1 MLTHQA
7 QKRSANG
14 KLWCGGWLVAAAWA
28 AVFPLI
34 TAPEPHRLWGM
45 SACVGYVCAAGAAL
59 SSRPHGRIV
68 SVWLAAVGA
77 VVVPLAVLVLT
88 GGAQSEVGVIERSG
102 LLTLQ
107 QATPYVTDPRTVTE
121 VTPYLPG
128 MAAFGLP
135 RAILGEAGGPLGL
148 LGDARL
154 WCAAAFL
161 GCLWGARRVLGP
173 GSAGRLATGALIAS
187 PIVALPLS
195 VSGVDLPMTG
205 LLCLALACAAR
216 QRPVPAGLALALAC
230 AMKWTAWP
238 AVAVAVS
245 LLAHRAGRRAA
256 VRSAAVAVSGTVAL
270 VLPSALL
277 SPGPLVQQVFAFPLG
292 QGEWQTP
299 AASPLPGRLLA
310 DLGPAGWCAAVALL
324 LIGGL
329 AVAVSLFVRPP
340 HDLVTA
346 ADRLALGL
354 CLAFV
359 LAPAGRFGY
368 LALPIVLVGWARLVR
383 GGTGRTGPARSLVVA
398 DSRKARPVPVGD
410 GR

>member
-1 MLTHQA
+1 M
-7 QKRSANG
+7 
-14 KLWCGGWLVAAAWA
+14 AAVWA

-34 TAPEPHRLWGM
+34 TAPEPHRVWGM
-45 SACVGYVCAAGAAL
+45 SACVGYVCAAGAVL
-59 SSRPHGRIV
+59 SSRPYGRV
-68 SVWLAAVGA
+68 ASVWLASGGA
-77 VVVPLAVLVLT
+77 VVVPLVALLVT

-102 LLTLQ
+102 ILTMH
-107 QATPYVTDPRTVTE
+107 QATPYLADPHTVTE

-128 MAAFGLP
+128 MAVFGLP
-135 RAILGEAGGPLGL
+135 RAVLGEGGGLLGF

-154 WCAAAFL
+154 WCAAVFL

-173 GSAGRLATGALIAS
+173 DGAGRLAIGVLIAS
-187 PIVALPLS
+187 PVVALPLS

-216 QRPVPAGLALALAC
+216 QRPVAAGLALALAC
-230 AMKWTAWP
+230 SMKWTAWP
-238 AVAVAVS
+238 AVAVAVA
-245 LLAHRAGRRAA
+245 LLGHRAGLRAA
-256 VRSAAVAVSGTVAL
+256 VRGAAVAVAGTLVL
-270 VLPSALL
+270 VLPSAVL

-292 QGEWQTP
+292 QGKWETP

-310 DLGPAGWCAAVALL
+310 DLGPAGWCAAVGLL
-324 LIGGL
+324 LTGGL

-354 CLAFV
+354 CVAFL

-368 LALPIVLVGWARLVR
+368 LALPVFLAGWARLVR
-383 GGTGRTGPARSLVVA
+383 GVRRTAPARSLVVA
-398 DSRKARPVPVGD
+398 ASVPARSVPVGD